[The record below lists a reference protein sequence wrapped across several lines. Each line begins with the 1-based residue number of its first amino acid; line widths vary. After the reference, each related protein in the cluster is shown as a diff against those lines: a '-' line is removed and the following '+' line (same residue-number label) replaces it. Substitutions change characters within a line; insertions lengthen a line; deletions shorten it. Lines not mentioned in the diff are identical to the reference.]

1 MTYYEELG
9 LPRDASV
16 QEIHQAYRVLA
27 RLVHPD
33 GQPNEQVRNMAE
45 RQMKRLNHLLA
56 TLTDPQRR
64 REYDDSL
71 LALSGAPAPAP
82 AAGNPTGANP
92 ATMQQPSPVRFRR
105 QPEPRWTSLP
115 AWATAILTYWFWI
128 VLAVVILGVGG
139 WYVSAGNS
147 APTVELNSKPL
158 MLDELHPVLPPAPSA
173 SAQHTLPAPL
183 ETPHSQTAVPTGP
196 VPEPADR
203 REPAPV
209 VAPLHEAVPVK
220 EAGQAVPA
228 PRAAAPP
235 VPAPPVAAPPVLASV
250 EPSNAL
256 AVSRP
261 ATPSFAGN
269 WLYVPSRGETPSPQV
284 YPATYAE
291 FLLTEQHGELSGSY
305 RARYKIP
312 DQAVSPEVSFKVQGN
327 SPAGESATLGWISA
341 DGAKGEVELAL
352 HGPDVLSVT
361 WWTTEFGRHPSLV
374 SGTAKLLRQRA
385 Q

>member
-33 GQPNEQVRNMAE
+33 GQPNEQVRSMAE

-82 AAGNPTGANP
+82 AAGNPTGATP
-92 ATMQQPSPVRFRR
+92 AAMQQPPPVRFRR
-105 QPEPRWTSLP
+105 PPEPKWTTLP
-115 AWATAILTYWFWI
+115 AWATAMLTHWFWI
-128 VLAVVILGVGG
+128 VLAVVILAVGG
-139 WYVSAGNS
+139 WYVSAGNT
-147 APTVELNSKPL
+147 APAAEVGSKPL
-158 MLDELHPVLPPAPSA
+158 ISNELHPVLPPAPSA
-173 SAQHTLPAPL
+173 SAKQTLPAPS
-183 ETPHSQTAVPTGP
+183 EAPHPQAAVPAR
-196 VPEPADR
+196 PEPETATR
-203 REPAPV
+203 WEPAPAV
-209 VAPLHEAVPVK
+209 SQLHEVVPVK
-220 EAGQAVPA
+220 ETRRPA
-228 PRAAAPP
+228 PAPL
-235 VPAPPVAAPPVLASV
+235 PAPLPSPPAAAPPVLANV
-250 EPSNAL
+250 EPPVAPP
-256 AVSRP
+256 VSRP
-261 ATPSFAGN
+261 AAPSFAGN
-269 WLYVPSRGETPSPQV
+269 WLYVPSRGDTPGPQV

-327 SPAGESATLGWISA
+327 SPAGESAKLGWTSA

-374 SGTAKLLRQRA
+374 SGTAKLLRQRV

>member
-33 GQPNEQVRNMAE
+33 GQPNEQVRSMAE
-45 RQMKRLNHLLA
+45 RQMKRLNHVLE

-71 LALSGAPAPAP
+71 LALSGVPAPAP
-82 AAGNPTGANP
+82 AADDPTGPMP
-92 ATMQQPSPVRFRR
+92 ASMQQPSPVRFRR
-105 QPEPRWTSLP
+105 QPEPWRASLP
-115 AWATAILTYWFWI
+115 AWATAMLTNWFWI
-128 VLAVVILGVGG
+128 VLAVVILVVGG
-139 WYVSAGNS
+139 WYVSAGNP
-147 APTVELNSKPL
+147 APAVEVNSKPMIL
-158 MLDELHPVLPPAPSA
+158 NELHPVLPPAPSA
-173 SAQHTLPAPL
+173 SAQHPLPAPR
-183 ETPHSQTAVPTGP
+183 ETPHPPAADSPGP
-196 VPEPADR
+196 APETADR
-203 REPAPV
+203 LVPAPAV
-209 VAPLHEAVPVK
+209 TPLHEAVPVK
-220 EAGQAVPA
+220 ETG
-228 PRAAAPP
+228 PP
-235 VPAPPVAAPPVLASV
+235 VPAPVPTPVPAPSVAAPPVLANV
-250 EPSNAL
+250 EPANAS

-261 ATPSFAGN
+261 AAPSFAGN
-269 WLYVPSRGETPSPQV
+269 WLYVPSRGDAPAPLA

-291 FLLTEQHGELSGSY
+291 FLLTEKHGELSGSY

-327 SPAGESATLGWISA
+327 SPAGESAKLGWTSA
-341 DGAKGEVELAL
+341 DGARGEVELSL